1 MPRKPKKEKQKVTV
15 LVDGKPIAVMMHPP
29 TGFRKSWYAFWTG
42 LTTSKSTGQADLDE
56 AVKVVEDMLRN
67 GGKKTD
73 MADLLMSDEEFEEIQ
88 RRHYSKKTDPDARKR
103 SMKSLGECLY
113 AISAF
118 REISGLR
125 PITLATPGD
134 CERFQAEALLKP
146 RNWRV
151 AYANNERSMKRRQ
164 EKETAVE
171 ILSSNTVLKWSV
183 ALQAAFE
190 RACRHGGKKCVRG
203 VVEDSKLLETNPWRH
218 FTWIE
223 GKDKELRQFD
233 HDELLALLDYFAK
246 KWPGLR
252 FAPAFV
258 KLSLWS
264 WARRLEVSSLRWT
277 DERRFFDEWHFQSTG
292 KWAVMKWFRIPD
304 GLREDLEDFRT
315 EGSDFVFGSY
325 PQQLREFFLRNND
338 DRNAK
343 RVRADFE
350 PENLG
355 EWMYR
360 QIAKWSATLPNG
372 SAYLHV
378 FRKTTL
384 QYAVAA
390 GNVELEVA
398 NDASVSPS
406 VLMTNYAR
414 VADQELRHKSN
425 RTFQRIRNSLSLQVA
440 VRYGWREMPGDSLI
454 EQLDQA
460 RLRGDWDAV
469 AGLAEELNRLRRQA
483 S

>member
-15 LVDGKPIAVMMHPP
+15 LVDGKPIAVTMHPP
-29 TGFRKSWYAFWTG
+29 IGIRKSWYAFWTG

-56 AVKVVEDMLRN
+56 AVKVVENMLRN

-73 MADLLMSDEEFEEIQ
+73 LSDLVMSDEEFEEIQ
-88 RRHYSKKTDPDARKR
+88 RRHYAKKTDPEARKR
-103 SMKSLGECLY
+103 SMKSLGECLD

-118 REISGLR
+118 WEISGLR

-151 AYANNERSMKRRQ
+151 AYADNERSMKRRQ

-171 ILSSNTVLKWSV
+171 LLSSNTVLKWSV

-190 RACRHGGKKCVRG
+190 RACRNGGKKCVRG
-203 VVEDSKLLETNPWRH
+203 VVEDSKLLEANPWRH

-223 GKDKELRQFD
+223 GKDKALRQFD
-233 HDELLALLDYFAK
+233 HGELLALLDYFAK
-246 KWPGLR
+246 EWPGLG

-277 DERRFFDEWHFQSTG
+277 DERRFFEECHFESTG
-292 KWAVMKWFRIPD
+292 KWGVMKWFRIPD
-304 GLREDLEDFRT
+304 GLHADLEAFRMS
-315 EGSDFVFGSY
+315 GSDFVFGSY
-325 PQQLREFFLRNND
+325 PKQLREFFERQHDNRSAMRVKD
-338 DRNAK
+338 DF
-343 RVRADFE
+343 D

-360 QIAKWSATLPNG
+360 QIVKWSETLPNG

-384 QYAVAA
+384 QYAVTA
-390 GNVELEVA
+390 GNVEQQVA
-398 NDASVSPS
+398 DDASVSPS

-414 VADQELRHKSN
+414 LADQELRHKSN
-425 RTFQRIRNSLSLQVA
+425 RTFQRIRISLSLEVA
-440 VRYGWREMPGDSLI
+440 IRYGLQEKPGDGLI
-454 EQLDQA
+454 EKLDQA
-460 RLRGDWDAV
+460 RQRGDWDAV
-469 AGLAEELNRLRRQA
+469 ARLAEELNQMRRPTG
-483 S
+483 